1 MRTHPSRQSDRASIA
16 PVNPQEKDLAAA
28 ASQIAGA
35 SRGKQMAGGLTGL
48 SSQPRRRRVP
58 SRKSQWQQSARLQSA
73 GPSRG
78 VLHARQIQSP
88 RIIHTF
94 QHSCCARYALRFS
107 SPQNAD
113 GFHLPRVH
121 FPPLACRHILVIA
134 VGDARCAGLGK
145 YSVVNVLDEHERT
158 MAFAEIALGQI
169 KSLRQTAIPRN
180 YEIWYVYATGYN
192 PPLNK
197 IINETLARNG
207 RLTESDLEQIYET
220 YLSHLKI
227 TDRIDKVGAR
237 VIGEI
242 DDVMSLITDA
252 LGVSVSY
259 DATLSEA
266 NEKLSAAGDRDT
278 VKPIIEMLIKA
289 TGEMRETNTALE
301 ERLTLSKTE
310 ISNLQQSL
318 EAIRAESL
326 TDPLTGLGNRKY
338 FDRMIDVAVQNALAN
353 NEPLSLLMFDIDHFK
368 SFNDSY
374 GHLTGDQVLRLV
386 SNSLKQTIKGQDIT
400 ARYGGEEFAV
410 VLPNTALRQAL
421 TVADHIRRAVMA
433 KELKKKSTGEI
444 LGRVTISVGVS
455 MLKPGDDTDALIE
468 RADACLYVA
477 KRNGRNRVICEVD
490 PEYAT
495 ENHGQACV
503 SKAAG

>member
-1 MRTHPSRQSDRASIA
+1 
-16 PVNPQEKDLAAA
+16 
-28 ASQIAGA
+28 
-35 SRGKQMAGGLTGL
+35 
-48 SSQPRRRRVP
+48 
-58 SRKSQWQQSARLQSA
+58 
-73 GPSRG
+73 
-78 VLHARQIQSP
+78 
-88 RIIHTF
+88 
-94 QHSCCARYALRFS
+94 
-107 SPQNAD
+107 
-113 GFHLPRVH
+113 
-121 FPPLACRHILVIA
+121 
-134 VGDARCAGLGK
+134 
-145 YSVVNVLDEHERT
+145 
-158 MAFAEIALGQI
+158 MAFAEVALGQI
-169 KSLRQTAIPRN
+169 RSLRQTAIPRN

-192 PPLNK
+192 APLNK

-207 RLTESDLEQIYET
+207 KLTEADLEQIYDT
-220 YLSHLKI
+220 YLSHIKT

-242 DDVMSLITDA
+242 DDVVDVLSEA
-252 LGVSVSY
+252 LGMTRSY
-259 DATLSEA
+259 DASLSD
-266 NEKLSAAGDRDT
+266 AAKELLLAKKADQI
-278 VKPIIEMLIKA
+278 KSIIESLLHS
-289 TGEMRETNTALE
+289 TSEMRETNKTLE
-301 ERLTLSKTE
+301 DRLILAKNE

-338 FDRMIDVAVQNALAN
+338 FDRMIDMAVQSALASG
-353 NEPLSLLMFDIDHFK
+353 EPLSLLLFDIDHFK

-386 SNSLKQTIKGQDIT
+386 GLSLKQTIKGQDIT

-455 MLKPGDDTDALIE
+455 MLKQGDDTDTLID
-468 RADACLYVA
+468 RADSCLYAA

-490 PEYAT
+490 PEYAIET
-495 ENHGQACV
+495 HNRVA
-503 SKAAG
+503 

>member
-1 MRTHPSRQSDRASIA
+1 VSGLNCPLFWGHD
-16 PVNPQEKDLAAA
+16 PVLE
-28 ASQIAGA
+28 
-35 SRGKQMAGGLTGL
+35 
-48 SSQPRRRRVP
+48 
-58 SRKSQWQQSARLQSA
+58 
-73 GPSRG
+73 
-78 VLHARQIQSP
+78 
-88 RIIHTF
+88 
-94 QHSCCARYALRFS
+94 
-107 SPQNAD
+107 
-113 GFHLPRVH
+113 
-121 FPPLACRHILVIA
+121 
-134 VGDARCAGLGK
+134 
-145 YSVVNVLDEHERT
+145 EHERT

-169 KSLRQTAIPRN
+169 RSLRQSAVPRN

-192 PPLNK
+192 SPLNK

-207 RLTESDLEQIYET
+207 KLTEADLEQIYET
-220 YLSHLKI
+220 YLSQIKT

-242 DDVMSLITDA
+242 DDVMTLITDA
-252 LGVSVSY
+252 LGMSASY
-259 DATLSEA
+259 DDSLSGAT
-266 NEKLSAAGDRDT
+266 EKLAATQNRDQVKAIVETLIKSTREMRDT
-278 VKPIIEMLIKA
+278 NK
-289 TGEMRETNTALE
+289 ALE
-301 ERLTLSKTE
+301 DRLSLSKTE

-338 FDRMIDVAVQNALAN
+338 FDRSIDMAVQNALAN
-353 NEPLSLLMFDIDHFK
+353 GEPLSLLMFDIDHFK

-386 SNSLKQTIKGQDIT
+386 GLSLKQTIKGQDIT

-455 MLKPGDDTDALIE
+455 MLKPDDDTDSLIE
-468 RADACLYVA
+468 RADACLYAA

-490 PEYAT
+490 PEYAAET
-495 ENHGQACV
+495 HSQVA
-503 SKAAG
+503 

>member
-1 MRTHPSRQSDRASIA
+1 
-16 PVNPQEKDLAAA
+16 
-28 ASQIAGA
+28 
-35 SRGKQMAGGLTGL
+35 
-48 SSQPRRRRVP
+48 
-58 SRKSQWQQSARLQSA
+58 
-73 GPSRG
+73 
-78 VLHARQIQSP
+78 
-88 RIIHTF
+88 
-94 QHSCCARYALRFS
+94 
-107 SPQNAD
+107 
-113 GFHLPRVH
+113 
-121 FPPLACRHILVIA
+121 
-134 VGDARCAGLGK
+134 
-145 YSVVNVLDEHERT
+145 VVKVLDEHERT
-158 MAFAEIALGQI
+158 MAFAEVALGQI
-169 KSLRQTAIPRN
+169 RSLRQTAIPRN

-192 PPLNK
+192 SSLNK

-207 RLTESDLEQIYET
+207 KLTEADLEQIYET
-220 YLSHLKI
+220 YLSQIKT

-242 DDVMSLITDA
+242 DDVMNLINDA
-252 LGVSVSY
+252 LEMSASY
-259 DATLSEA
+259 DNSLSGATQ
-266 NEKLSAAGDRDT
+266 KLSTASNTEQVAAIAESLVKATRDMRDT
-278 VKPIIEMLIKA
+278 NK
-289 TGEMRETNTALE
+289 ALE

-338 FDRMIDVAVQNALAN
+338 FDRSIEIAVQNALAN
-353 NEPLSLLMFDIDHFK
+353 GEPLSLLMFDIDHFK

-386 SNSLKQTIKGQDIT
+386 GMSLKQTIKGQDIT

-410 VLPNTALRQAL
+410 LLPNTALRQAL

-468 RADACLYVA
+468 RADACLYAA
-477 KRNGRNRVICEVD
+477 KRNGRNRVICEAD
-490 PEYAT
+490 PEYAAET
-495 ENHGQACV
+495 EVQVA
-503 SKAAG
+503 